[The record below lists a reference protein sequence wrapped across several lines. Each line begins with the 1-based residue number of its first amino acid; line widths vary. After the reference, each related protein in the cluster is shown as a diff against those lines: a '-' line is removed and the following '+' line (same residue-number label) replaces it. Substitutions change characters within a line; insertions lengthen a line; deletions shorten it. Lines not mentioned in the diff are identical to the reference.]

1 MARYR
6 NVVTGAIVNV
16 PEEKGERLDG
26 YVPADATP
34 KKTPAAKKAP
44 AKKAPAKTPAT
55 KPAAKATGSAPAKP
69 EPKADGTKSPA
80 DES

>member
-26 YVPADATP
+26 YVPAGETP
-34 KKTPAAKKAP
+34 KKPAAKKAP
-44 AKKAPAKTPAT
+44 AKKAPAKPPAS
-55 KPAAKATGSAPAKP
+55 KPPAKTGTAAATP
-69 EPKADGTKSPA
+69 DPKVDDAKSPA